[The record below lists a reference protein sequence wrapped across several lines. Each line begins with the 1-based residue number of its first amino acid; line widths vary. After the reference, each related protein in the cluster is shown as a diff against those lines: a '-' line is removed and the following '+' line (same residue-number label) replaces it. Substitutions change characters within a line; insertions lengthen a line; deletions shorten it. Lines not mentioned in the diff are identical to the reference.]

1 MWARRKVSV
10 DRMSDADA
18 DFTAFVQVSGS
29 RSLRLAVL
37 LAGDLGAGQDLLQSV
52 HEQLYKRWRRHGSPA
67 APEPYVRK
75 ALVNA
80 ASKTRLRRTRLRET
94 LVSQAPD
101 EGSYEMGTDVLL
113 RGHLLPA
120 LKRLPARQRSVVVLR
135 YFADLTET
143 ETADQLGCTV
153 GTVKTLASRALRRL
167 REDPILAAAL
177 STTEA

>member
-1 MWARRKVSV
+1 
-10 DRMSDADA
+10 MSDADA
-18 DFTAFVQVSGS
+18 AFTAFVQTSGS

-52 HEQLYKRWRRHGSPA
+52 HEQLYKRWLRHGSPG
-67 APEPYVRK
+67 APEPYVRR

-80 ASKTRLRRTRLRET
+80 ASKSRRRKAMHET
-94 LVSQAPD
+94 LVGQPPD
-101 EGSYEMGTDVLL
+101 EGSYEIGGDVLL

-120 LKRLPARQRSVVVLR
+120 LRRLSPRQRSVVVLR

-153 GTVKTLASRALRRL
+153 GTVKTLASRALHRL